1 MSKGK
6 KKHTVRTIGISV
18 LIVILA
24 GAAALGLWQADNI
37 KAVINAKKYTTQ
49 QRAEMKK
56 QNDDA
61 IQKIIDSVPEAVDLK
76 PLDSEE
82 EKALQSGQLS
92 EDEALQ
98 IIMGA
103 SVNDAV
109 SGKSSDDSGSK
120 QESTQSENKN
130 QTTDKTENTDR
141 NNTENTQSSSAQNGA
156 DSGSAQS
163 QDSAQLKKLFARVY
177 LLRSNFT
184 GRLNSLIAQAKAEI
198 SSPEA
203 EGNAL
208 SIANKYY
215 GMGTALEGECDAQ
228 MYSLLSQINDE
239 LVRTGGDTS
248 VVSQIKTAYQNE
260 KSLTKSALM
269 DKYKK

>member
-6 KKHTVRTIGISV
+6 KKHTVRTIVISV

-37 KAVINAKKYTTQ
+37 KAVINAKKYTPQ

-109 SGKSSDDSGSK
+109 SGSK

-203 EGNAL
+203 EGKAL

-228 MYSLLSQINDE
+228 MDSLLSQINDE

>member
-37 KAVINAKKYTTQ
+37 KAVINAKKYTPQ

-56 QNDDA
+56 QSDDA
-61 IQKIIDSVPEAVDLK
+61 IQKIIDSVPEAVGLK

-109 SGKSSDDSGSK
+109 SGKSSDDSGEK
-120 QESTQSENKN
+120 PAGAQAENKN
-130 QTTDKTENTDR
+130 QTVGKSE
-141 NNTENTQSSSAQNGA
+141 NNTESNQSGSAQNGESA
-156 DSGSAQS
+156 GSAQS

-228 MYSLLSQINDE
+228 MDSLLSQINDE